1 MKSIPDMYDIENA
14 LQFLGAKLDKLQSD
28 MEGLSERMDYI
39 EDQIDLIHAGGME
52 SRVEHLDE
60 KLYLLDQEVT
70 MLRGLPSFSDKVDG
84 PPAGAGG
91 QGA

>member
-39 EDQIDLIHAGGME
+39 EDQIDLIHAGEME
-52 SRVEHLDE
+52 SRVERLDE

-70 MLRGLPSFSDKVDG
+70 MLRGLPSFSDKADELA
-84 PPAGAGG
+84 AGAGG